1 MTIIVTGGLGFI
13 GTNFIN
19 SFIENNEETII
30 NIDYVT
36 YASNQ
41 DLAISKIDQKNNYEF
56 IKANISDKALVKQT
70 FKKYNPR
77 AIINFAAE
85 SHVDRS
91 INSPD
96 VFIDSNIKGTF
107 NLLKVSYDYWT
118 CLNSKDKDNFRFI
131 QISTDEVYGSLE
143 SDEMPSTEVSSYKP
157 SSPYSASKA
166 SADHLVQAWH
176 KTYSFPTIISNCT
189 NNFGPYQHNEKLI
202 PLIITNALNKNSLPI
217 YGDGNQIRDWL
228 YVKDHCNAINILLNK
243 GVPGETYNIGSSN
256 EIKNIDL
263 VKNICSILD
272 VKVPLK
278 SRTYSSLIKFVK
290 DRPGHDTR
298 YALNSSKIKR
308 LGWNVEESFESRLN
322 STIEWYIEKN
332 IFK

>member
-19 SFIENNEETII
+19 SFVENNEETII

-41 DLAISKIDQKNNYEF
+41 DLAISKIDQKNNYKF
-56 IKANISDKALVKQT
+56 IKGNISDKDLVKQT

-118 CLNSKDKDNFRFI
+118 CLNSKNKDNFRFI

-143 SDEMPSTEVSSYKP
+143 SDEMPSTEESSYKP

-228 YVKDHCNAINILLNK
+228 YVKDHCNAINILLDK

-278 SRTYSSLIKFVK
+278 SRPYSSLIKFVK

-298 YALNSSKIKR
+298 YALNSSKIKK
-308 LGWNVEESFESRLN
+308 LGWHVEESFVSRLN
-322 STIEWYIEKN
+322 KTIQWYIEKN
-332 IFK
+332 SF